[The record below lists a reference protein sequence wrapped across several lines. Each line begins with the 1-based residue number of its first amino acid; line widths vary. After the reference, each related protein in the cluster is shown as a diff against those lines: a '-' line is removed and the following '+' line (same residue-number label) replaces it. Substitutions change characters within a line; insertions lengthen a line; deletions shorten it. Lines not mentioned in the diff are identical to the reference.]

1 MKNKNDN
8 TFKAE
13 RVTLCQDGKYR
24 WVYDVN
30 LFTNPTV
37 FFDVEKVMLLSLV
50 IMVAIVLLMGLITG
64 NLEWDLVKSMGV
76 GFAWG
81 SLFITGLTLVGYI
94 VYALIV
100 GGKYTVLFTLDEKEL
115 VHQEYGK
122 TLEKAKL
129 IGELTMLAGAAG
141 GRVGTIG
148 TGMLAASR
156 TTMTTELKHVRRV
169 IPRRWMNTIKVN
181 QLLSKNRVYV
191 KKQDFDFVYQFLCE
205 HCVNAKN
212 ETTK

>member
-1 MKNKNDN
+1 MKKEPA
-8 TFKAE
+8 FKCD

-30 LFTNPTV
+30 LFTNPTI
-37 FFDVEKVMLLSLV
+37 FFEVVKVMLLSAV
-50 IMVAIVLLMGLITG
+50 IVLAIVLLIGLLG
-64 NLEWDLVKSMGV
+64 GDLDWDSVKSMGI
-76 GFAWG
+76 GFGWG
-81 SLFITGLTLVGYI
+81 SLFLIGLSLLGYL
-94 VYALIV
+94 VYAIIV
-100 GGKYTVLFTLDEKEL
+100 GGKYTALFTLDEKEV

-122 TLEKAKL
+122 ALEKAKL
-129 IGELTMLAGAAG
+129 IGELTMLAGLAG

-169 IPRRWMNTIKVN
+169 VPRRWMNTIKVN
-181 QLLSKNRVYV
+181 QLLDKNRVYV

-205 HCVNAKN
+205 HCVNRK
-212 ETTK
+212 K

>member
-1 MKNKNDN
+1 MKKKEEPAFN
-8 TFKAE
+8 AH

-37 FFDVEKVMLLSLV
+37 FFDVVKVMFISLV
-50 IMVAIVLLMGLITG
+50 IVAIIVLLIGACSGDLTVDMLKGLGTG
-64 NLEWDLVKSMGV
+64 FCF
-76 GFAWG
+76 GFGGIVAL
-81 SLFITGLTLVGYI
+81 SLLGYI
-94 VYALIV
+94 VYAIIV

-141 GRVGTIG
+141 GRVGTVG
-148 TGMLAASR
+148 TGLLAKSR
-156 TTMTTELKHVRRV
+156 TTMTSELKNVRRV

-181 QLLSKNRVYV
+181 QLLFKNRVYV
-191 KKQDFDFVYQFLCE
+191 KKADFDFVYQFLCE
-205 HCVNAKN
+205 HCVNRK
-212 ETTK
+212 K

>member
-1 MKNKNDN
+1 MKKEPKFQSD
-8 TFKAE
+8 

-37 FFDVEKVMLLSLV
+37 FFDVVKVMLLSLV
-50 IMVAIVLLMGLITG
+50 IMVVIVLLIGLLTG

-76 GFAWG
+76 GLAWG
-81 SLFITGLTLVGYI
+81 SLFVTGLSLLGYI
-94 VYALIV
+94 VYSIIV

-141 GRVGTIG
+141 GRVGTVG
-148 TGMLAASR
+148 TGMLAKSR
-156 TTMTTELKHVRRV
+156 TTMTTELKKVRRV
-169 IPRRWMNTIKVN
+169 TPRRWMNTIKVN
-181 QLLSKNRVYV
+181 QLLDKNRVYV

-205 HCVNAKN
+205 HCVNRK
-212 ETTK
+212 K

>member
-1 MKNKNDN
+1 MKKEPKFQSD
-8 TFKAE
+8 

-37 FFDVEKVMLLSLV
+37 FFDVVKVMLLSLV
-50 IMVAIVLLMGLITG
+50 IMVALVLLIGLLSG

-76 GFAWG
+76 GLAWG
-81 SLFITGLTLVGYI
+81 SLFVTGLSLLGYI
-94 VYALIV
+94 VYAIIV

-141 GRVGTIG
+141 GRVGTVG
-148 TGMLAASR
+148 TGMLAKSR
-156 TTMTTELKHVRRV
+156 TTMTTELKKVRRV
-169 IPRRWMNTIKVN
+169 TPRRWMNTIKVN
-181 QLLSKNRVYV
+181 QLLDKNRVYV

-205 HCVNAKN
+205 HCVNRK
-212 ETTK
+212 K

>member
-1 MKNKNDN
+1 MKKKEEPAFN
-8 TFKAE
+8 AH

-37 FFDVEKVMLLSLV
+37 FFDVVKVMLISLV
-50 IMVAIVLLMGLITG
+50 IMVAIVLLIGLLG
-64 NLEWDLVKSMGV
+64 GDLDWDLVKSMGI
-76 GFAWG
+76 GFGWG
-81 SLFITGLTLVGYI
+81 SLFVVGLSLVGYL
-94 VYALIV
+94 VYAIIV

-122 TLEKAKL
+122 SLDKAKL
-129 IGELTMLAGAAG
+129 IGNLTMLAGVAS

-148 TGMLAASR
+148 TGLLAKSR
-156 TTMTTELKHVRRV
+156 TTMTSELKNVRRV

-181 QLLSKNRVYV
+181 QLLFKNRVYV
-191 KKQDFDFVYQFLCE
+191 KKADFDFVYQFLCE
-205 HCVNAKN
+205 HCVNRK
-212 ETTK
+212 K

>member
-1 MKNKNDN
+1 MKKKNNDN

-37 FFDVEKVMLLSLV
+37 FFDVVKVMLLSLV
-50 IMVAIVLLMGLITG
+50 IMVAIVLLIGLLG
-64 NLEWDLVKSMGV
+64 GDLDWDLVKSMV
-76 GFAWG
+76 TGFGLG
-81 SLFITGLTLVGYI
+81 SLFVIGLSLVGYL
-94 VYALIV
+94 VYAIWV
-100 GGKYTVLFTLDEKEL
+100 GGKYTVLFILDENEVVHKEF
-115 VHQEYGK
+115 GK
-122 TLEKAKL
+122 TLEKAKI
-129 IGELTMLAGAAG
+129 IGELTMMAGAAS

-148 TGMLAASR
+148 TGMLAKSR
-156 TTMTTELKHVRRV
+156 TSMTTELKHVRRL

-191 KKQDFDFVYQFLCE
+191 KKEDFDFVYNFLCE
-205 HCVNAKN
+205 HCVNRK
-212 ETTK
+212 K